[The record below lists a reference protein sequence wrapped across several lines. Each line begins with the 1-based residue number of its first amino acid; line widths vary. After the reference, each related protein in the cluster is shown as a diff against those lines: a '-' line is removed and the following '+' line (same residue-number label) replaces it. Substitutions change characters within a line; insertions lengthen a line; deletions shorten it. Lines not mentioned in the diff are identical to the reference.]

1 MKRITY
7 VQPLWASGNSF
18 HINVFGEN
26 ETSQTLLFLDLE
38 TFYSF
43 LTIFYCSD
51 KSLLLVKNN
60 FDSLFFPPS
69 VYYTCMCVVGVL
81 SRVNKEC
88 LSQLI
93 SAFIIELE
101 FLLGYLVLCMLCLC
115 LPFVGNIGGCHTCS
129 TLHGFWGS
137 ELWS

>member
-1 MKRITY
+1 MKRTTY
-7 VQPLWASGNSF
+7 VQPLWASGKSF

-26 ETSQTLLFLDLE
+26 GTSQTLLFLGLE

-43 LTIFYCSD
+43 LTVFYCSD
-51 KSLLLVKNN
+51 KSPLFVKNN

-69 VYYTCMCVVGVL
+69 VYYTCMCIVGVL

-93 SAFIIELE
+93 SDFILSWGFSWGTWFSVCSVSASQLLE
-101 FLLGYLVLCMLCLC
+101 M
-115 LPFVGNIGGCHTCS
+115 
-129 TLHGFWGS
+129 
-137 ELWS
+137 